1 MLRFFIGIV
10 LVQIVTGL
18 LLWLNIDSLANPRDW
33 AQLLIPACAIAL
45 VTTFWFGAVS
55 RELADTKTSALREG
69 FAREREKLVSNAERA
84 KTRMLKK
91 TQQEITR
98 ESSRAHAK
106 ANFKVGAALSG
117 AVGFGVLM
125 MFTQF
130 ASLGL
135 LLLSTAGGTLGGYM
149 LRSRQTSLL
158 PVSGQA
164 RTAVSERKIET
175 LGDLEQE

>member
-1 MLRFFIGIV
+1 MLRFFIGIAV
-10 LVQIVTGL
+10 VQIVTGL
-18 LLWLNIDSLANPRDW
+18 LLWLNIESLATPREW

-45 VTTFWFGAVS
+45 VTAFWFGALS
-55 RELADTKTSALREG
+55 KELADKNISTLRDQ
-69 FAREREKLVSNAERA
+69 FSREREKLVSNAERA
-84 KTRMLKK
+84 KTRMLQK
-91 TQQEITR
+91 TQEQIVR

-135 LLLSTAGGTLGGYM
+135 LLLSTAGGTLGGYI
-149 LRSRQTSLL
+149 LRSKQR
-158 PVSGQA
+158 PVLS
-164 RTAVSERKIET
+164 TAADSSDAKKT
-175 LGDLEQE
+175 AKSKPLELEHK